1 MSSLAEENGVWGRKF
16 GLGGDRCFLYR
27 VVAKECR
34 GSGDGCVVWRSEWGL
49 VRRALELEG
58 ASDTGPGAM
67 MRVHSESWGFGGG

>member
-1 MSSLAEENGVWGRKF
+1 VCGGEN
-16 GLGGDRCFLYR
+16 LGS
-27 VVAKECR
+27 VVTGAFYTAWWPKNVG